1 MKQGYLAQESKRTN
15 EAARRTLIK
24 SCIAFII
31 LAVFLYVLLKSSLD
45 VNDPSSQ
52 TIFSALKMLTG
63 VFFFAF
69 VAGLFRTSRV
79 ATNGRNLVLPFG
91 EAEKAEVARIIDQE
105 AAEGKIQVEEYIYDI
120 PQGKRPHGEKIVLT
134 PSYLVLFGDG
144 SRVRAIP
151 RDKIYWICAQVGQK
165 GGPFIVQ
172 LQIYTEKKIFTMVG
186 VDIEHVQNIAEK
198 IYRYM
203 PNVFC
208 DYDPFI
214 LSYELEKLFAKNRE
228 EFLKFYENEKRKYE
242 ASQEFYASPDVS

>member
-1 MKQGYLAQESKRTN
+1 MEQGYLAQESRRTN
-15 EAARRTLIK
+15 ETARRTLIK
-24 SCIAFII
+24 SCTAFII
-31 LAVFLYVLLKSSLD
+31 LAVILYFLLESSLD
-45 VNDPSSQ
+45 FNDPASQ
-52 TIFSALKMLTG
+52 TIFSVMKMLTG
-63 VFFFAF
+63 AVFLAL
-69 VAGLFRTSRV
+69 VVGMFRTSRV
-79 ATNGRNLVLPFG
+79 AVNGRNLVLPFG
-91 EAEKAEVARIIDQE
+91 EAEKAEVAQIIDQE
-105 AAEGKIQVEEYIYDI
+105 AAEGKIQVEEYIYEI

-151 RDKIYWICAQVGQK
+151 RGKIYWICAQVGQK

-214 LSYELEKLFAKNRE
+214 LSYELEKLFTKNRE

-242 ASQEFYASPDVS
+242 AGQSAGV

>member
-1 MKQGYLAQESKRTN
+1 MEQGYLAQESRRAN
-15 EAARRTLIK
+15 ETARRTLIK
-24 SCIAFII
+24 SCTAFII
-31 LAVFLYVLLKSSLD
+31 LAVILYFLLESSLD
-45 VNDPSSQ
+45 FNDPASQ
-52 TIFSALKMLTG
+52 TIFSVMKMLTG
-63 VFFFAF
+63 AVFLAL
-69 VAGLFRTSRV
+69 VVGMFRTSRV
-79 ATNGRNLVLPFG
+79 AVNGRNLVLPFG
-91 EAEKAEVARIIDQE
+91 EAEKAEVAQIIDQE
-105 AAEGKIQVEEYIYDI
+105 AAEGKIQVEEYIYEI

-151 RDKIYWICAQVGQK
+151 RGKIYWICAQVGQK

-214 LSYELEKLFAKNRE
+214 LSYELEKLFTKNRE

-242 ASQEFYASPDVS
+242 EGQSAGV

>member
-1 MKQGYLAQESKRTN
+1 MKQGYLAHESKRMN
-15 EAARRTLIK
+15 ETVRRTKIK
-24 SCIAFII
+24 ASIAFFI
-31 LAVFLYVLLKSSLD
+31 LAAILYFLLRGSLD
-45 VNDPSSQ
+45 VNDPDSQ
-52 TIFSALKMLTG
+52 TIISVMKILTG
-63 VFFFAF
+63 VVCLAL
-69 VAGLFRTSRV
+69 VVGLFRTSRA

-91 EAEKAEVARIIDQE
+91 EAEKAQVAQIIDQE
-105 AAEGKIQVEEYIYDI
+105 AAEGKIQVEEYIYEI
-120 PQGKRPHGEKIVLT
+120 PQGKRPYGEKIVLT

-203 PNVFC
+203 PNIFC

-214 LSYELEKLFAKNRE
+214 LSYELEKLFTKNRE
-228 EFLKFYENEKRKYE
+228 EFLKFYENERRKYE
-242 ASQEFYASPDVS
+242 ESQGAEC

>member
-1 MKQGYLAQESKRTN
+1 MKQGYLEQESKRIN
-15 EAARRTLIK
+15 ETVRRRLIK

-31 LAVFLYVLLKSSLD
+31 LIVFLYFLLKSSLD

-63 VFFFAF
+63 VFFLAL
-69 VAGLFRTSRV
+69 VVGLFRTSRA

-91 EAEKAEVARIIDQE
+91 EAEKAEAAQIIDQE

-120 PQGKRPHGEKIVLT
+120 PQGKRPYGEKIVLT

-165 GGPFIVQ
+165 GGPFVVQ

-228 EFLKFYENEKRKYE
+228 GFFEFYENEKRKYE
-242 ASQEFYASPDVS
+242 ARQGARVW

>member
-1 MKQGYLAQESKRTN
+1 MEQGYLAQESRRTN
-15 EAARRTLIK
+15 ETARRTLIK
-24 SCIAFII
+24 SCTAFII
-31 LAVFLYVLLKSSLD
+31 LAVILYFLLESSLD
-45 VNDPSSQ
+45 FNDPASQ
-52 TIFSALKMLTG
+52 TIFSVMKMLTG
-63 VFFFAF
+63 AVFLAL
-69 VAGLFRTSRV
+69 VVGMFRTSRV
-79 ATNGRNLVLPFG
+79 AVNGRNLVLPFG
-91 EAEKAEVARIIDQE
+91 EAEKAEVAQIIDQE
-105 AAEGKIQVEEYIYDI
+105 AAEGKIQVEEYIYEI

-151 RDKIYWICAQVGQK
+151 RGKIYWICAQVGQK

-186 VDIEHVQNIAEK
+186 VDIEHAQNIAEK

-214 LSYELEKLFAKNRE
+214 LSYELEKLFTKNRE

-242 ASQEFYASPDVS
+242 AGQSAGV

>member
-1 MKQGYLAQESKRTN
+1 MKQGYLEQESKRTN
-15 EAARRTLIK
+15 EAARRRLIK

-31 LAVFLYVLLKSSLD
+31 LTVFLYFLLKSSLD
-45 VNDPSSQ
+45 INDPSSQ
-52 TIFSALKMLTG
+52 TIFSALKILTG
-63 VFFFAF
+63 IFFLAL
-69 VAGLFRTSRV
+69 VVGLFRTSRA
-79 ATNGRNLVLPFG
+79 ATNGSNLVLPFG

-120 PQGKRPHGEKIVLT
+120 PQGKRSHGEKIVLT

-186 VDIEHVQNIAEK
+186 VDIEHVQKIAEK

-214 LSYELEKLFAKNRE
+214 LSYELEKLYAKNRE
-228 EFLKFYENEKRKYE
+228 GFLEFYENEKRKYE
-242 ASQEFYASPDVS
+242 ARQGTGV